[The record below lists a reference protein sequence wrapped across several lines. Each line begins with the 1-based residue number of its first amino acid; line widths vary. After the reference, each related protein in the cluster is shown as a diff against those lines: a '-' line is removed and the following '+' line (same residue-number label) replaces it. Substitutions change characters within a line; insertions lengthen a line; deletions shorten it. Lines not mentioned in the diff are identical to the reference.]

1 MVARGEEPDVTVD
14 FNPKE
19 KDDNVGDT
27 EEIIEYK

>member
-14 FNPKE
+14 FNPEE
-19 KDDNVGDT
+19 KGDNVGDS